1 MPRDNQYEVDV
12 VLSDGTPYPF
22 RGRINFADPSFSQDT
37 GSFMVRAVLPNP
49 NLELRPG
56 MFLTAYI
63 RGPVR
68 PNAIV
73 VPQLAVQQGPNGH
86 LVYVVKQDGVAEIRP
101 VVVGDYFGEHDIVI
115 VTGLAAGDRVVVDG
129 VLKVVP
135 GQPVKAAEVKRAA
148 PAAAPGAPASAA
160 GSAPGASAPGA
171 VPVPPT
177 GTPRGS
183 GKAEKRPVASTL
195 LAPESPGAAPSAGA
209 APTAG
214 AGPSAGAGPRAY
226 GPVRAGETLSGI
238 AERVRPDGIT
248 LDQAIVGIYRANP
261 DAFSPDENWLKRG
274 ARLTIPDRATLA
286 AIDAKAARE
295 EVRIARE
302 KWLAARGGAR

>member
-148 PAAAPGAPASAA
+148 PAAAPGAPAAAA

-195 LAPESPGAAPSAGA
+195 LAPEGPGAAPSAGA

-214 AGPSAGAGPRAY
+214 AGSSAGAGSRAY
-226 GPVRAGETLSGI
+226 G
-238 AERVRPDGIT
+238 
-248 LDQAIVGIYRANP
+248 P

-286 AIDAKAARE
+286 AIDATAARE